1 MKTIKNENAVYMVT
15 GVGAKYEIEN
25 QCPPNSTQYSRFA
38 DNRAEAEKIY
48 QEELIINEN
57 RH

>member
-15 GVGAKYEIEN
+15 GGGAKYEIEN
-25 QCPPNSTQYSRFA
+25 QCPKNSTQYSRFA

-48 QEELIINEN
+48 QEELEINK
-57 RH
+57 